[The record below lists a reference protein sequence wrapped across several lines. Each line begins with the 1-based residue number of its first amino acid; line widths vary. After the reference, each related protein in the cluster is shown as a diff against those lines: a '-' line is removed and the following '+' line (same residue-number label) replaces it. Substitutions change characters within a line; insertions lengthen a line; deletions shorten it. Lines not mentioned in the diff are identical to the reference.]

1 MNDEIRT
8 GGYESMVWIRDK
20 NGKQYACYLD
30 ALKGNIKDKDEL
42 TPEERAKCLDVSE
55 IIGTE
60 RW

>member
-1 MNDEIRT
+1 MTDEIRT

-20 NGKQYACYLD
+20 NGKEYACYLD

-42 TPEERAKCLDVSE
+42 TEAERANCLDVSE
-55 IIGTE
+55 IVGTE